1 MKLVR
6 AQNSSNAL
14 NNRLSAHANYAKFE
28 INDWI
33 IPKLEIKRDDQ
44 VLDIACGNGKQL
56 IPISETINEG
66 GSITGLDI
74 SKDLLDEIKS
84 NVERN
89 NVFLKNGSM
98 ENIGNEFEDNKFDL
112 ILCCFGL
119 YYSKDYKK
127 TITDIYN
134 KLKEGGRCFVCGPIK
149 RNNKELTDIHETFE
163 KLPEEYNMHNN
174 FMESRALPYFET
186 LFGEVKTDIFEN
198 PVTFPSKDE
207 LLRYWKSYTLFEK
220 EEQNKF
226 EKVIEEIFVRENK
239 FITKKVVMGI
249 SARK

>member
-1 MKLVR
+1 MVR

-33 IPKLEIKRDDQ
+33 IPKLEIREDDQ

-56 IPISETINEG
+56 IPISETINES

-74 SKDLLDEIKS
+74 SKDLLDEIKA

-89 NVFLKNGSM
+89 NVFLKNESM
-98 ENIGNEFEDNKFDL
+98 EKIGNEFEDAKFDL

-127 TITDIYN
+127 TINDIYD

-174 FMESRALPYFET
+174 FMEERALPYFET

-198 PVTFPSKDE
+198 PVTIPSIDE
-207 LLRYWKSYTLFEK
+207 LIRDWKSYTIFEK
-220 EEQNKF
+220 EEQNKI
-226 EKVIEEIFVRENK
+226 EKVIEEIFARENK
-239 FITKKVVMGI
+239 VMTKKVAMGK
-249 SARK
+249 SAMK